1 MKLKR
6 SLGFIWSRAWARL
19 RSMGEARL
27 SSLPRVLL
35 IFACFILITIAPIL
49 RMTQS
54 PGDARPY
61 WMFFL
66 SHAWYLFLA
75 ALILRFEDKFK
86 KRSAIEKSRRHAWE
100 VRKSKAAQV
109 VSQLQL
115 KAPKTS
121 KRGFRQAVLECV
133 ATSVAELLNRPPESI
148 HANLLDFSTGHTDQM
163 AVVARTDLRR
173 HLPQTYPVA
182 DDFGPVL
189 AIRKSIAWIEDDV
202 KNDPRWQDLGRRS
215 YRSIISIPV
224 TQTGSAFGT
233 LTIDCT
239 DPYAFVHSKLDIA
252 YQVQPYIALL
262 ALTYD
267 ADSLYL
273 SCGYSPSRIP

>member
-1 MKLKR
+1 
-6 SLGFIWSRAWARL
+6 
-19 RSMGEARL
+19 MGEARL

-133 ATSVAELLNRPPESI
+133 ATSVSSCSIDHLSRFMRIYWISNRPHGS
-148 HANLLDFSTGHTDQM
+148 NGGR
-163 AVVARTDLRR
+163 RTNRSPQALASNVSGGRRLRPGTC
-173 HLPQTYPVA
+173 HP
-182 DDFGPVL
+182 
-189 AIRKSIAWIEDDV
+189 KSIAWIEDDV
-202 KNDPRWQDLGRRS
+202 KNDPRWQDLEAIVSIDHFDSRYPDRFGVRNPNYRLYRPVRLRAQQARHRVSGPTLYRPLGFDLRR
-215 YRSIISIPV
+215 
-224 TQTGSAFGT
+224 
-233 LTIDCT
+233 
-239 DPYAFVHSKLDIA
+239 
-252 YQVQPYIALL
+252 
-262 ALTYD
+262 
-267 ADSLYL
+267 
-273 SCGYSPSRIP
+273 

>member
-1 MKLKR
+1 MKQER
-6 SLGFIWSRAWARL
+6 SLNFIRSRVWARL
-19 RSMGEARL
+19 RSIGEAKL
-27 SSLPRVLL
+27 SSLPRILL
-35 IFACFILITIAPIL
+35 IFACFITITIAPIL
-49 RMTQS
+49 RMNQA
-54 PGDARPY
+54 PNDARPY
-61 WMFFL
+61 WVFFL

-75 ALILRFEDKFK
+75 AIILRFEDKFK
-86 KRSAIEKSRRHAWE
+86 KRSTIEKSRRHAWE

-121 KRGFRQAVLECV
+121 KRSFRTAVLECV

-148 HANLLDFSTGHTDQM
+148 HANLLDFSTGDRDRM

-173 HLPQTYPVA
+173 HLPQTYPVT
-182 DDFGPVL
+182 DDFGPVM
-189 AIRKSIAWIEDDV
+189 AIRRSIAWIEDDV
-202 KNDPRWQDLGRRS
+202 KDDPRWQDLGRRS

-224 TQTGSAFGT
+224 TQGGAAFGA

-239 DPYAFVHSKLDIA
+239 EPYAFVHSKLDIA

-273 SCGYSPSRIP
+273 SCGYGPSRIP